1 MTHALLLRDGRS
13 IAQGPI
19 DDVLSSET
27 LTECFGLPLVLERR
41 DDGRLSAWYRR

>member
-41 DDGRLSAWYRR
+41 DDGRLSAWSRR